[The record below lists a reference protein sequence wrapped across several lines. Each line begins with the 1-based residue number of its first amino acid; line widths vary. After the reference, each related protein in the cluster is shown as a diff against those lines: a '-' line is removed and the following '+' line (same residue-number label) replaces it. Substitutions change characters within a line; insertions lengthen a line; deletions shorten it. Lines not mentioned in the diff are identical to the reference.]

1 MDISR
6 SIVTQEVITKVL
18 HGRDYRIVTQTEIN
32 SKFLVYCLDFF
43 KKVVNRKMDGGAYKI
58 VI

>member
-43 KKVVNRKMDGGAYKI
+43 KKVVNRKMDGWHCI
-58 VI
+58 